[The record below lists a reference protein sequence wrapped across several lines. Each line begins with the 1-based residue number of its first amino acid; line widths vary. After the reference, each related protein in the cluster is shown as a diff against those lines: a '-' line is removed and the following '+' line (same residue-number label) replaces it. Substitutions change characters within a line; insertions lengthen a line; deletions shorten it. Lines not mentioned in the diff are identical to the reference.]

1 MSRLW
6 RFRIYIIQ
14 GGYKN
19 MDDKIM
25 LTANDVSQLLGI
37 KLYLSYK
44 IIRDAN
50 EELRRAGKLTIRGR
64 VNREY
69 LLKKLDVSN
78 L

>member
-1 MSRLW
+1 M
-6 RFRIYIIQ
+6 
-14 GGYKN
+14 N
-19 MDDKIM
+19 KIM
-25 LTANDVSQLLGI
+25 LNANEVSQLLGI

-44 IIRDAN
+44 IIREVN
-50 EELRRAGKLTIRGR
+50 EELKRAGKLTIRGR

>member
-1 MSRLW
+1 
-6 RFRIYIIQ
+6 
-14 GGYKN
+14 
-19 MDDKIM
+19 MDGKIM
-25 LTANDVSQLLGI
+25 LTANDVSKLLGI

>member
-1 MSRLW
+1 
-6 RFRIYIIQ
+6 
-14 GGYKN
+14 

>member
-1 MSRLW
+1 ME
-6 RFRIYIIQ
+6 
-14 GGYKN
+14 
-19 MDDKIM
+19 KIM
-25 LTANDVSQLLGI
+25 LSAKDVSNLLGI

-50 EELRRAGKLTIRGR
+50 EELKKAGKLTIRGR
-64 VNREY
+64 INKKY

>member
-1 MSRLW
+1 
-6 RFRIYIIQ
+6 
-14 GGYKN
+14 

-25 LTANDVSQLLGI
+25 LTANDVSRLLGI

-44 IIRDAN
+44 IIRNAN
-50 EELRRAGKLTIRGR
+50 EELKKAGKLTIRGR
-64 VNREY
+64 INKEF

>member
-1 MSRLW
+1 ME
-6 RFRIYIIQ
+6 
-14 GGYKN
+14 
-19 MDDKIM
+19 KIM
-25 LTANDVSQLLGI
+25 LSAKDVSNLLGI

-50 EELRRAGKLTIRGR
+50 EELKKAGKLTIRGR
-64 VNREY
+64 INKEY